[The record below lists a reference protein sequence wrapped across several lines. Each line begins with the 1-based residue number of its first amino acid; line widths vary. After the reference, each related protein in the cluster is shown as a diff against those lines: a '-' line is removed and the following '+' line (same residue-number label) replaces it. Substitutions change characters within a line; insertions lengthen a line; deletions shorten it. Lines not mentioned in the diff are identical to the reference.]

1 MYILEHGITCESLKY
16 INEKHLQDICPK
28 ACYGQR
34 IIFEHH
40 LKKWQANFVS
50 EKSSTTSASKDNAS
64 EPLSDSQMSEYSTT
78 SSNNSCPIS
87 FMNQINIEEILNS
100 SGKGNLI
107 MSFYKKMLTEIITE
121 YIIQHKIYG
130 SPKIINNISDSIIN
144 MFKSEVKET
153 YFISVPAQ
161 KPKGILYQKYHNT
174 LTKLRKH
181 KLWSPIKKVKKSSD
195 SNLEQTSILHRATI
209 NNECLI
215 KVKKW
220 LQFNIEPMNEVIIKW
235 EETCEIRREYLLS
248 PSININNI
256 LEEWP
261 MYKQS
266 FGHSL
271 IVIDFEYI
279 YTSKGNSLFVN
290 WDQFIIKIIPLM
302 INKIKDGNSKLL
314 LKRLIEINETDIE
327 TRNLLVLDL
336 MNALLVPTSRSY
348 EIDSVTNKRR
358 IVKTSISDARNSFL
372 LKVAS
377 MNDLHVQIQLKI
389 DIAYKKKEKIQPFIC
404 VAETNFDDIF
414 IELHQFIA
422 HLKYVHSL
430 TSSSFYRCG
439 IPHCSQTFSTYR
451 SFSKHMK
458 SEVLNNQNSN
468 CNNPIWL
475 FLINFIEMID
485 LLLLSN
491 FNDQIILNVQN
502 HITYHN
508 NKYVELFQDKL
519 KPKHHFLIHYCNI
532 IRKSGPLKFLWCYR
546 FESKHRQLKA
556 YSKNITSRV
565 QLPISLAIKYSIHFS
580 DYNLNLKNSSCISA
594 NLGLPL
600 NYVNILKRLKFYFLP
615 MIYLYLIWHIVMTK

>member
-107 MSFYKKMLTEIITE
+107 MSFYKKNLKLSDELRKMLTEIITE

-314 LKRLIEINETDIE
+314 LKRLIEINETDI
-327 TRNLLVLDL
+327 
-336 MNALLVPTSRSY
+336 
-348 EIDSVTNKRR
+348 
-358 IVKTSISDARNSFL
+358 
-372 LKVAS
+372 
-377 MNDLHVQIQLKI
+377 
-389 DIAYKKKEKIQPFIC
+389 
-404 VAETNFDDIF
+404 DIF

-532 IRKSGPLKFLWCYR
+532 IRKSGSLKFVWCYR

>member
-1 MYILEHGITCESLKY
+1 
-16 INEKHLQDICPK
+16 
-28 ACYGQR
+28 
-34 IIFEHH
+34 
-40 LKKWQANFVS
+40 
-50 EKSSTTSASKDNAS
+50 
-64 EPLSDSQMSEYSTT
+64 MSEYSTT

-107 MSFYKKMLTEIITE
+107 MSFYKKNLKLSDELRKMLTEIITE
-121 YIIQHKIYG
+121 YMIQHKIYG

-271 IVIDFEYI
+271 IDIDFEYI
-279 YTSKGNSLFVN
+279 YASKGNSLFVN
-290 WDQFIIKIIPLM
+290 WDHLLFIVKIIPLM

-404 VAETNFDDIF
+404 VAETNFDDINNIYVYFFNTYYKFSNTIRALDTCFKIFQVFNLQYPIQSSLVWTF
-414 IELHQFIA
+414 IQKFIYDI
-422 HLKYVHSL
+422 HNDCDIKSSSL
-430 TSSSFYRCG
+430 TSIIS
-439 IPHCSQTFSTYR
+439 
-451 SFSKHMK
+451 
-458 SEVLNNQNSN
+458 
-468 CNNPIWL
+468 
-475 FLINFIEMID
+475 D
-485 LLLLSN
+485 LT
-491 FNDQIILNVQN
+491 I
-502 HITYHN
+502 
-508 NKYVELFQDKL
+508 
-519 KPKHHFLIHYCNI
+519 
-532 IRKSGPLKFLWCYR
+532 
-546 FESKHRQLKA
+546 
-556 YSKNITSRV
+556 
-565 QLPISLAIKYSIHFS
+565 
-580 DYNLNLKNSSCISA
+580 
-594 NLGLPL
+594 
-600 NYVNILKRLKFYFLP
+600 
-615 MIYLYLIWHIVMTK
+615 

>member
-107 MSFYKKMLTEIITE
+107 MSFYKKNLKLSDELRKMLTEIITE

-314 LKRLIEINETDIE
+314 LKRLIEINETDI
-327 TRNLLVLDL
+327 
-336 MNALLVPTSRSY
+336 
-348 EIDSVTNKRR
+348 
-358 IVKTSISDARNSFL
+358 
-372 LKVAS
+372 
-377 MNDLHVQIQLKI
+377 
-389 DIAYKKKEKIQPFIC
+389 
-404 VAETNFDDIF
+404 DIF